1 MLTKRGHI
9 LSLEARRHQHHPRC
23 VVSLC
28 SLSAL
33 SPRRRYQHPY
43 RQRQRHLVIGI
54 ACTLSS
60 AGAPFVVFP
69 NPSLLA
75 FALPWRSLLTAS
87 VSQRRLPFLPPHR
100 QSLPSFLF
108 CSTAFSAN
116 GNGRSFDSVN
126 KDLLQNILARLP
138 ARWFTSAACVS
149 KLWSSVCNRILT
161 RPKFSYALSLNPSL
175 SIVFNFSGYT
185 ETLDWKSDIV
195 VPEDDLGLYAID
207 ILDPSLLQEPYCL
220 VMVMPSGKAI
230 ALPLPLRRTGSNFNV
245 VILKGKIGIL
255 SSFEYLYSPLALFGK
270 KKAAPPPPSKKAA
283 TAITPAND
291 ELAKW
296 YDFHDTWAI
305 LDARVKD
312 TFDLKKTIQELHQ
325 TLLGI
330 ILRGGY

>member
-1 MLTKRGHI
+1 
-9 LSLEARRHQHHPRC
+9 
-23 VVSLC
+23 
-28 SLSAL
+28 
-33 SPRRRYQHPY
+33 
-43 RQRQRHLVIGI
+43 
-54 ACTLSS
+54 
-60 AGAPFVVFP
+60 
-69 NPSLLA
+69 
-75 FALPWRSLLTAS
+75 
-87 VSQRRLPFLPPHR
+87 
-100 QSLPSFLF
+100 SLPSFLF

-149 KLWSSVCNRILT
+149 KSWSSVCNRILT
-161 RPKFSYALSLNPSL
+161 RPKFSSALSLNPSL

-185 ETLDWKSDIV
+185 ETLDRKSDIV

-207 ILDPSLLQEPYCL
+207 ILDPSLFTKCIHSTEVYHFHDMIACL
-220 VMVMPSGKAI
+220 LGVAT
-230 ALPLPLRRTGSNFNV
+230 RTTLLGYGYDFRQSNS
-245 VILKGKIGIL
+245 GKIGIL

-312 TFDLKKTIQELHQ
+312 AFDLKKTIQEIPFSLLHAPPNIAGNHSER
-325 TLLGI
+325 GI
-330 ILRGGY
+330 L

>member
-1 MLTKRGHI
+1 
-9 LSLEARRHQHHPRC
+9 
-23 VVSLC
+23 
-28 SLSAL
+28 
-33 SPRRRYQHPY
+33 
-43 RQRQRHLVIGI
+43 
-54 ACTLSS
+54 
-60 AGAPFVVFP
+60 
-69 NPSLLA
+69 
-75 FALPWRSLLTAS
+75 
-87 VSQRRLPFLPPHR
+87 QRRLPFLPPHR

-245 VILKGKIGIL
+245 VILKGK
-255 SSFEYLYSPLALFGK
+255 

-312 TFDLKKTIQELHQ
+312 TFDLKKTIQEISFSLLHAPPNIAGNHSER
-325 TLLGI
+325 GI
-330 ILRGGY
+330 L